1 MGHEEFD
8 MRHKIGRIIGI
19 ILVLVF
25 PRSTDLLSA
34 HPIQGTGSMSESA
47 QQNPVQS
54 GYVQVEG
61 GKLYYEA
68 AGAGE
73 TIVLIHDGLVH
84 REIWDAQFAVLARN
98 YRVIRYDRRGY
109 GLSPKPE
116 KPYSIIED
124 LHGLFAGMKIDRAA
138 VMGMSMGGGLA
149 IDFALAYP
157 EKVQMLVLVGAV
169 VSGLGYTEHM
179 ASRGGHLTKEIRD
192 DPEAYKKYWIEQDPY
207 EIAPSNSEA
216 KIKVK
221 RLVEANLQNYEIA
234 KHRLNKGPAR
244 PALKALSEIIVPTL
258 ILVGEFDI
266 PDVHAHAG
274 AINAGIT
281 GSKRVIISGAG
292 HLVPLE
298 QPDVFNETVLTFM
311 GESLQR

>member
-1 MGHEEFD
+1 
-8 MRHKIGRIIGI
+8 MRNKISRLMGI
-19 ILVLVF
+19 ILILVI
-25 PRSTDLLSA
+25 PGSKDLLPS
-34 HPIQGTGSMSESA
+34 HPIHGTDSMSESGP
-47 QQNPVQS
+47 QKPVQS
-54 GYVQVEG
+54 GYVEVEG

-84 REIWDAQFAVLARN
+84 REIWDAQFSAFARK
-98 YRVIRYDRRGY
+98 YRVIRYDRQGY

-116 KPYSIIED
+116 KTYSIIED
-124 LHGLFAGMKIDRAA
+124 LYGLFEEMKIERAA

-149 IDFALAYP
+149 IDFTLAHP
-157 EKVQMLVLVGAV
+157 ERVRMLVLVGAV

-179 ASRGGHLTKEIRD
+179 ASRGGHLSKEIRG
-192 DPEAYKKYWIEQDPY
+192 DPEAYQKYWIEQDPY
-207 EIAPSNSEA
+207 EIAPSNTEA

-221 RLVEANLQNYEIA
+221 RLVEANLHNYETA

-244 PALKALSEIIVPTL
+244 PALKALKEINVPTL
-258 ILVGEFDI
+258 IVVGEFDI

-274 AINAGIT
+274 AINAGIA
-281 GSKRVIISGAG
+281 GSERVIIPGAG

-298 QPDVFNETVLTFM
+298 QPEVFTAKVLAFM
-311 GESLQR
+311 EESQRK